1 MFNVTGVLDS
11 SIKTTGT
18 LLSTSTG
25 GSLLI
30 ARILTGMVKFSEL
43 PAGSETLI
51 LTLYNVAM
59 EELAE
64 KSIKRT
70 PASVTLNR
78 LVLSTENTSK
88 LGSVS
93 GSVTLRVPSI
103 AGAGISSS
111 ISKRYGPRNIGGLSS
126 SSTTLTVTLELLLN
140 EGWPASVAIRCT

>member
-1 MFNVTGVLDS
+1 
-11 SIKTTGT
+11 
-18 LLSTSTG
+18 
-25 GSLLI
+25 
-30 ARILTGMVKFSEL
+30 MVKFSEL